1 MFMVHYIL
9 GVSGANPTIC
19 IYNASVVKIQ
29 NATSSLVHFENKNTF
44 FYFEKRYS
52 LSTTLSL

>member
-1 MFMVHYIL
+1 MVHYIL

-52 LSTTLSL
+52 LSTTLAL